1 MSQVSKEPFLPARRG
16 SVLRLTKI
24 SGRLFLFPFFRIRT
38 EGLAHL
44 PKEGAF
50 LLLPKHQRWEDV
62 PLLGL
67 AVPKSLYYVAK
78 HELFRNPLSRWF
90 MTSLGG
96 IPLNRWRPLES
107 RRSLRAVIDLLRKGE
122 GVVIFPEGTYF
133 KDGVGPGQ
141 RGLLRMIRK
150 RVEVPCIP
158 VGIKYGGKKGRRRPV
173 RIAFGPPV
181 RAEPGVKEGDF
192 LERLMQEI
200 SRLSNLAS

>member
-1 MSQVSKEPFLPARRG
+1 M
-16 SVLRLTKI
+16 TKI
-24 SGRLFLFPFFRIRT
+24 AGRLLLSPFFRIRT

-44 PKEGAF
+44 PKGGAF

-78 HELFRNPLSRWF
+78 HELFRSPLSSWF

-107 RRSLRAVIDLLRKGE
+107 RRSMRAVIDLLRKGE

-133 KDGVGPGQ
+133 KDGMGAGR

-150 RVEVPCIP
+150 RVDVPCIP
-158 VGIKYGGKKGRRRPV
+158 VGIRYADKGGRRLV
-173 RIAFGPPV
+173 RIAFGAPV
-181 RAEPGVKEGDF
+181 RAEPGGEETHF
-192 LERLMQEI
+192 LNRIMQEI
-200 SRLSNLAS
+200 SRLSEMESPVTG